1 MAEDWQHERAAL
13 LETVQRQQQDAAK
26 LAKRFKLLQR
36 TLVEQQALL
45 DRYQKALEKSG
56 SVLTAPPSTA
66 TAELQQKQV
75 TALNTA
81 KNAGALKAA
90 DTHGDSLSGVTSKN
104 GRVCAKE
111 DVCAEEAPMKPASNV
126 AVKRE
131 RVSLSSP
138 ERQRD
143 IAIQPEKM
151 GSCAL
156 SKAAV
161 PPSRHAP
168 MTGSTK
174 DASWIS
180 RKADFDHAIAVETK
194 QVVQTNKAS
203 DAGAASAA
211 TSNHTASDATAP
223 PLSRKRKH
231 GERAPTWAQEKQR
244 MREAGIRLQG
254 PCFRDDKAAA
264 LSSSDAAAANAKSAT
279 ALSSPQSSDKKE
291 DFQYVEVV
299 RNRDARAALPGH
311 DCVECRKYYE
321 ALDGVISA
329 DDVARQKAACSRHRA
344 RFEPYN
350 TPDDFWSLSF
360 PDSVP
365 ESQSPLSP

>member
-1 MAEDWQHERAAL
+1 MAEDWQRERAAL
-13 LETVQRQQQDAAK
+13 FETVRRQQQDAAK
-26 LAKRFKLLQR
+26 LAKRFKLLQQ
-36 TLVEQQALL
+36 TLVAQQELL

-56 SVLTAPPSTA
+56 CALPAPPSSVTA
-66 TAELQQKQV
+66 SASSVTVEPHQKQI

-81 KNAGALKAA
+81 RDAEIRVASGA
-90 DTHGDSLSGVTSKN
+90 HNDSLSGVC
-104 GRVCAKE
+104 GKE
-111 DVCAEEAPMKPASNV
+111 EICAEEAPIKQVPNV

-138 ERQRD
+138 EKQRD
-143 IAIQPEKM
+143 VASKPEKTETCT
-151 GSCAL
+151 SL
-156 SKAAV
+156 KAAT

-168 MTGSTK
+168 MTGSRVTK

-180 RKADFDHAIAVETK
+180 RKADFHRDAVLDPK
-194 QVVQTNKAS
+194 QVVQTDVAS
-203 DAGAASAA
+203 DASTTSAA
-211 TSNHTASDATAP
+211 TRNYAASVATAS
-223 PLSRKRKH
+223 PLSRKRKL

-244 MREAGIRLQG
+244 MREAGIRIQG
-254 PCFRDDKAAA
+254 PRFRDDKAAT
-264 LSSSDAAAANAKSAT
+264 LSPSRAAACAKSAT
-279 ALSSPQSSDKKE
+279 ALSPSQSSDEKE
-291 DFQYVEVV
+291 HFQYVEVV

-350 TPDDFWSLSF
+350 TPDGFWRLSF

-365 ESQSPLSP
+365 ASQSP